1 MQIKSNGSKETF
13 KLVFFILII
22 VTMMS
27 CLFFLPRLTV
37 PLIISYVLFL
47 ILSPF
52 MQKLIKIGFGRTISA
67 AVILTGVI
75 FLSTYPIVKIIPIIS
90 NEANNIQNY
99 APKIESYLKY
109 EYSKVKV
116 KIAKKTGYDLPDS
129 YVVDGIEKIR
139 TTISTLLIT
148 LPNLVSRLL
157 EWFFVIPLFVFFLLR
172 DFTSFRK
179 KFVALAP
186 NKYFEKLYMITHQ
199 FNEQLGGYILA
210 KFIEASILGVI
221 ITTGLLIMDVRFA
234 IMFGILAAITN
245 VIPYLGPILGTVPAL
260 IFGMVEYGP
269 GTTFGALA
277 ILYMVANAIDI
288 AIVFPI
294 LVSKIVDLHPVI
306 VVVSVIVGSQFMGI
320 VGMIISIP
328 VAAACKLI
336 FIEFFGELYSS

>member
-1 MQIKSNGSKETF
+1 MQIKTSGTKETY
-13 KLVFFILII
+13 KLIFFILII
-22 VTMMS
+22 VTIFS

-47 ILSPF
+47 ILTPV
-52 MQKLIKIGFGRTISA
+52 MQKLIKLGLGRTLSA
-67 AVILTGVI
+67 ALILLGLM
-75 FLSTYPIVKIIPIIS
+75 FSSTYPIFKIIPIIT

-99 APKIESYLKY
+99 APKVESYLKY
-109 EYSKVKV
+109 EYSKLKI

-129 YVVDGIEKIR
+129 YVVDGIVKIR
-139 TTISTLLIT
+139 STISTLLIT
-148 LPNLVSRLL
+148 LPNLLSRLL
-157 EWFFVIPLFVFFLLR
+157 EWFFVIPLFVFFLLK

-186 NKYFEKLYMITHQ
+186 NKYFEKLYTVTHQ

-210 KFIEASILGVI
+210 KFIEATILGAI

-234 IMFGILAAITN
+234 LIFGVLAAVTN
-245 VIPYLGPILGTVPAL
+245 VIPYLGPVLGTVPVL
-260 IFGMVEYGP
+260 IFGLVEYGP

-306 VVVSVIVGSQFMGI
+306 VVVSVIVGSQFMGV